1 MTRALYVLSALI
13 ALATAMGGASTCLA
27 QDTIRLGMSADF
39 NGPAR
44 ELGIDL
50 YRGAALYLDEVNR
63 TGGVHGRMVEV
74 VAMDDGY
81 APDPAIANTVKLVER
96 HNVFALFNYVGTP
109 TTTRI
114 LPLLKRYERRGIP
127 LLFPLTGATPLRR
140 PPYDRYVYNLRA
152 SYADEAS
159 ALVNAFLDAG
169 RTRIALLYQV
179 DSFGRSVWAGV
190 RAALAEHGLFI
201 AGEATYRRGAQ
212 YDTDMA
218 AQAKIIAKTKPDAVI
233 IAGTSMACA
242 AFVRDARDAGIDAP
256 MASLSF
262 ASAQEVLELL
272 GAEEN
277 PRYTENFI
285 GSLVVPIT
293 THAALPA
300 LHEFDRLM
308 RAHVPTLPE
317 GLAKSG
323 VPPFALTPAA
333 FEGFLNA
340 KFLVEVLR
348 RLGPDLARDRLDYV
362 MRKTGDFDL
371 GIGVP
376 LRFPKGGNQALQG
389 VYFVTIDKG
398 ALSPLADFGRWH
410 R

>member
-1 MTRALYVLSALI
+1 MIRALYVLSALI
-13 ALATAMGGASTCLA
+13 ALATALGGASTCRA

-39 NGPAR
+39 SGPTR

-63 TGGVHGRMVEV
+63 TGGVYGRMVEV

-114 LPLLKRYERRGIP
+114 LPLLKRYERRGIH

-201 AGEATYRRGAQ
+201 AGEATYHRGAQ
-212 YDTDMA
+212 YDADMA
-218 AQAKIIAKTKPDAVI
+218 AQAGVIARAKPDAVI
-233 IAGTSMACA
+233 IAGTSTACA

-262 ASAQEVLELL
+262 ASAREVLELL
-272 GAEEN
+272 GAEKN

-293 THAALPA
+293 PHAALPA

-308 RAHVPTLPE
+308 QAHIPTLPQ
-317 GLAKSG
+317 GLAKG
-323 VPPFALTPAA
+323 EVAPFALTPAA

-340 KFLVEVLR
+340 KFMVEVLR
-348 RLGPDLARDRLDYV
+348 RLGPALARDRLDYV
-362 MRKTGDFDL
+362 LRKTGDFDL

-376 LRFPKGGNQALQG
+376 LHFPKSGNQAMQS

-398 ALSPLADFGRWH
+398 ALEPLADFGRW
-410 R
+410 RR